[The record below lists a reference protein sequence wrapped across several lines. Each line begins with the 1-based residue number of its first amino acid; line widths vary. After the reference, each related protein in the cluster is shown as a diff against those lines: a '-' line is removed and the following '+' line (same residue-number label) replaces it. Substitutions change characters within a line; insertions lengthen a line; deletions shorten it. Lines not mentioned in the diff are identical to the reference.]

1 MRGSIRLAFSNIAD
15 NWKRYVKTGLICLL
29 GYVLILAGLVV
40 LDTVYQMGIGNLKM
54 YTVILPEYQE
64 LQPIL
69 DSANE
74 LIPEGDGYVTGED
87 TYFVIPVDSDKM
99 LDLEL
104 GSIENGS
111 YVGNI
116 WYSEDETFDG
126 EPEARV
132 LTLGHNPITV
142 KPEINY
148 VKVMISG
155 PGQPGVHYSLEGI
168 SYRSPFDAYARIH
181 KLELLRNATV
191 VWLVCMG
198 TLLTGRVKN
207 EKYRKVLS
215 WLGLGTSVAI
225 TAVYI
230 FQDFLIGDRLFIFMD
245 IGGDTCQ
252 QYYPYYLNC
261 VRRIQEGSFGLW
273 NWDYG
278 LGTSLMNNPSQTFDP
293 FGLVVILG
301 GVVLG
306 IEKVAK
312 LLLFSQLLKILVS
325 AFLCRYYLKIW
336 GSSDRAA
343 SIGGYLYGFNGYLML
358 WGQHYML
365 GTICIYLLLILIF
378 IEKVIRERK
387 VRYVVG
393 LSVVTALSVIYSYY
407 NTYMALLFSGIYCV
421 IRLLDPNW
429 QVKWK
434 ERVKKAG
441 YCLLSVVTGL
451 MTGAVVL
458 FPAAYYLMN
467 SSSRLDSDTSAISK
481 FIDGF
486 LSNYSPEQAVQILGR
501 LISNNMYFINA
512 AGQPGWANYYEM
524 PQLCLTIFIYLLLG
538 QLLVQSIK
546 RCQNKKQFLYG
557 ILVAVMGA
565 LIILNPGL
573 AISFNGFTYVAT
585 RHTFVIMPIMALL
598 VAVEWDRLTER
609 HEFSLIGLLL
619 GLAASI
625 ALLADAYGRAT
636 GEVRDYT
643 VVIGIMIVSFAI
655 LLALVWKWQKARP
668 YLIPLLVG
676 CIFCS
681 VCREAYITNN
691 ERLTAYT
698 WSSGTDQIE
707 DTAEAVRYLREQDDS
722 FYRIDK
728 KYADIAVFGDPL
740 IAGYSSVS
748 EYNSTTNRNVL
759 QFYHQL
765 YNEAYIWGEAQ
776 RLVNW
781 DQESAVNPLSLI
793 NLKYILSKEE
803 LEEPWLELEHKVES
817 VYIYRNI
824 YAESAASFY
833 TDTIEQSACA
843 GMTEDERRELIT
855 DTLIVEDGFASYHET
870 DPGDVELG
878 TFSQE
883 GDSLR
888 GTITNEKAGMLLLTI
903 PDQEGW
909 KVYVDGKETD
919 TLNGDYGFLAVE
931 LEPGTH
937 TITAEYQI
945 PYAREGIICSI
956 IGVFV
961 LSGACTVMYLSGQKK
976 IGQQKKVQ

>member
-1 MRGSIRLAFSNIAD
+1 MLHLAD
-15 NWKRYVKTGLICLL
+15 KLRENWKRYVKRGLICLL

-54 YTVILPEYQE
+54 YTVILPEYQD

-69 DSANE
+69 DSAHE

-168 SYRSPFDAYARIH
+168 SYRNPFDAYARIH
-181 KLELLRNATV
+181 KLELLRNAAV

-207 EKYRKVLS
+207 GKYRKVLS
-215 WLGLGTSVAI
+215 WLGLGASVAI
-225 TAVYI
+225 TAAYI
-230 FQDFLIGDRLFIFMD
+230 FQDFLIGDRLFIFVD

-278 LGTSLMNNPSQTFDP
+278 LGTSLINNISQTLDP
-293 FGLVVILG
+293 FGLFVILG
-301 GVVLG
+301 GVLLG
-306 IEKVAK
+306 AEHVAK
-312 LLLFSQLLKILVS
+312 LLLVSQLLKIFLS
-325 AFLCRYYLKIW
+325 AFLCRYYLKLW
-336 GSSDRAA
+336 GVSDRAA
-343 SIGGYLYGFNGYLML
+343 NIGGYLYGFNGYLIL

-365 GTICIYLLLILIF
+365 GAICIYLPLLLIF
-378 IEKVIRERK
+378 IEKLIRGHK
-387 VRYVVG
+387 VRYVAG

-407 NTYMALLFSGIYCV
+407 NTYMALLFGGIYCV

-429 QVKWK
+429 QAKWK

-441 YCLLSVVTGL
+441 QCLLAVITGL
-451 MTGAVVL
+451 FMGAVTL
-458 FPAAYYLMN
+458 FPAAYYLLN
-467 SSSRLDSDTSAISK
+467 SSNRLDSDTSAFSR
-481 FIDGF
+481 FLDGF
-486 LSNYSPEQAVQILGR
+486 LSVYSPERSVQILGR
-501 LISNNMYFINA
+501 LMSNNMYFINA
-512 AGQPGWANYYEM
+512 AGQPGWDNYYEM

-546 RCQNKKQFLYG
+546 RCKNKKQFFYG
-557 ILVAVMGA
+557 VLVVFAGL
-565 LIILNPGL
+565 LIILNPGM
-573 AISFNGFTYVAT
+573 AIAFNGFAYVGT
-585 RHTFVIMPIMALL
+585 RYTFVIMPVAAL
-598 VAVEWDRLTER
+598 VAAVEWDRLTQR

-625 ALLADAYGRAT
+625 ALLVDAYGRAT

-643 VVIGIMIVSFAI
+643 VVAGIMIVFFAV
-655 LLALVWKWQKARP
+655 LLALVWKWQKARV

-681 VCREAYITNN
+681 VCKETYITNN

-698 WSSGTDQIE
+698 WSSGTDKIE
-707 DTAEAVRYLREQDDS
+707 DTEKAVRYLQEQDDS
-722 FYRIDK
+722 FYRVDK

-748 EYNSTTNRNVL
+748 EYNSTTNSNVL

-765 YNEAYIWGEAQ
+765 YSEAYIWGEAQ

-781 DQESAVNPLSLI
+781 DQESAVNSLSLI
-793 NLKYILSKEE
+793 NVKYILSKEE
-803 LEEPWLELEHKVES
+803 LEEPWLELEQKVES

-870 DPGDVELG
+870 DPGHVELG
-878 TFSQE
+878 TFSRE

-888 GTITNEKAGMLLLTI
+888 GTVTNEKAGMLLLTI

-909 KVYVDGKETD
+909 KVYVDGNEAETR
-919 TLNGDYGFLAVE
+919 NGDYGFLAVE
-931 LEPGTH
+931 LEPGSH
-937 TITAEYQI
+937 TILAEYHI
-945 PYAREGIICSI
+945 PYGKEGVICSI
-956 IGVFV
+956 LGILLLTG
-961 LSGACTVMYLSGQKK
+961 SCAAMYLTGRKK
-976 IGQQKKVQ
+976 TAREEQAQG